1 MKSCVLVF
9 TGILAAAPACAQQPM
24 AADEQQ
30 RMEALLEKNP
40 HLRTQIEAMQKRNVR
55 ITKWGEQEI
64 APDPAASTFK
74 GSAETAADAY
84 RRGDYKTAMQHYRS
98 LAAEG
103 DGEASLMVGIMHQ
116 QGQGVKKDKAAAYA
130 WYGRASE
137 EGYGAAEEV
146 VRGMNDN
153 DELSDSEY
161 KEAEA
166 KYRELAKEMDEP
178 EAAEGAATRFQEIRD
193 QTNVYVQESTRSR

>member
-1 MKSCVLVF
+1 MKPLLLAL

-24 AADEQQ
+24 PADEQK
-30 RMEALLEKNP
+30 RMEALIEKNP
-40 HLRTQIEAMQKRNVR
+40 HLRSQIEALQKRDVR
-55 ITKWGEQEI
+55 ITKWGDQEI
-64 APDPAASTFK
+64 APDPAAANFK

-84 RRGDYKTAMQHYRS
+84 SRGNYQTAMKHYRS

-103 DGEASLMVGIMHQ
+103 DGEASLMLGIMHE

-137 EGYGAAEEV
+137 EGYGAAEEI

-161 KEAEA
+161 AEAEA
-166 KYRELAKEMDEP
+166 KYRELSKEMDEP
-178 EAAEGAATRFQEIRD
+178 AAAEDAPSRFQEIRG
-193 QTNVYVQESTRSR
+193 QTNVYVQDSSRPR